1 MKKDGYLPR
10 RVRISTVSQEYIQDT
25 LLESRLLLEKP
36 VTAQDEFQNDGWH
49 KYHLKAVTKL

>member
-36 VTAQDEFQNDGWH
+36 VTAQDEFQNDG
-49 KYHLKAVTKL
+49 